1 MSRIRRVKV
10 RDLATTLAP
19 AVLIVAAA
27 CDTPMQIFSSASE
40 SAARITHLAW
50 FMVILAAIV
59 YAIVMA
65 AMVLAFRRNRRRSAV
80 DVDMSNPGVRP
91 IVIGGIILPSLV
103 LGAVFVVA
111 ETALGKYP
119 ERSPALTVRV
129 TGHQWWWELEY
140 AMPQLS
146 EHFKSANEIHVP
158 VGKPVQLILTSA
170 DVIHSFWVPRLQ
182 GKLDLIPGD
191 TNDLRLVAR
200 AAGTYRGTCEEF
212 CGAQHANM
220 GIVVV
225 ADDSAT
231 FARWLRTQLT
241 PAAPPADSVLAL
253 GQRLVVGGP
262 CALCHTIGGTPALG
276 SVGPDLTHV
285 GSRSTIAAGTL
296 PNTAGNLEA
305 WIANAQSLK
314 PGAKMPTLTQFNG
327 EQLRAMAAYVA
338 SLK

>member
-1 MSRIRRVKV
+1 MSRTRRASG
-10 RDLATTLAP
+10 RNLATRLAT
-19 AVLIVAAA
+19 AALALAAA
-27 CDTPMQIFSSASE
+27 CDTPMQIFSSASD
-40 SAARITHLAW
+40 SAARITRLTW
-50 FMVILAAIV
+50 FMVILAALV

-65 AMVLAFRRNRRRSAV
+65 AMIIAMRRNRQRSAV
-80 DVDMSNPGVRP
+80 EVDMSDPGVRP
-91 IVIGGIILPSLV
+91 IVIGGAILPALV

-119 ERSPALTVRV
+119 EPNAALTVRV

-182 GKLDLIPGD
+182 GKIDLIPGD
-191 TNDLRLVAR
+191 TNDLRLLAR
-200 AAGTYRGTCEEF
+200 TPGTYRGTCEEF

-241 PAAPPADSVLAL
+241 PPPPPSDSTIAL

-262 CALCHTIGGTPALG
+262 CALCHTIAGTPALG
-276 SVGPDLTHV
+276 GVGPDLTHV

-296 PNTAGNLEA
+296 PNTAEHRQA
-305 WIANAQSLK
+305 WILNPQAPK
-314 PGAKMPTLTQFNG
+314 PGNQMPATPLDD
-327 EQLRAMAAYVA
+327 A
-338 SLK
+338 SLTALVAYLGSLR